1 MLLVINEWRSR
12 PLQSVYPIVFMV
24 F

>member
-1 MLLVINEWRSR
+1 MLPVINEWRSR